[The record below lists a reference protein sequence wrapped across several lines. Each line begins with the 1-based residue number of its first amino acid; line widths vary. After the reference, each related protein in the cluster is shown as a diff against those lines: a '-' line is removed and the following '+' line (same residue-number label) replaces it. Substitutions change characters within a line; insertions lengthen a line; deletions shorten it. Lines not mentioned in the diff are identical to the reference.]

1 MPKKERK
8 ETEQLAKSDYAKTQA
23 ETQAFISGREQ
34 ERTAARQRTE
44 GLYSDL
50 SSGYEGAKGL
60 VSNISGMIPTGGY
73 DQSQIDYLRGAMAS
87 AGAGSPEEADVYR
100 SFATTGGYT
109 PEQEAAYMRQA
120 TRGARDVYDVLG
132 QEAQRRRALTGGFGG
147 GDISQMARQAS
158 QATAEAATKARLGL
172 EEEERTRRLA
182 GAAGLGG
189 ISARQLS
196 AAGTQAGMEAD
207 IAAGRRAA
215 AGTAAQTE
223 LGRLSGL
230 SGVLGMSQ
238 EDAQSIANEILQ
250 RYATSGQIS
259 QQDLST
265 LADLSKQ
272 PGWFSGGLVPALG
285 GIAGVGSAALGI
297 GGIRGLGKTSPIKR

>member
-1 MPKKERK
+1 
-8 ETEQLAKSDYAKTQA
+8 
-23 ETQAFISGREQ
+23 
-34 ERTAARQRTE
+34 
-44 GLYSDL
+44 
-50 SSGYEGAKGL
+50 
-60 VSNISGMIPTGGY
+60 
-73 DQSQIDYLRGAMAS
+73 
-87 AGAGSPEEADVYR
+87 
-100 SFATTGGYT
+100 
-109 PEQEAAYMRQA
+109 
-120 TRGARDVYDVLG
+120 
-132 QEAQRRRALTGGFGG
+132 
-147 GDISQMARQAS
+147 
-158 QATAEAATKARLGL
+158 
-172 EEEERTRRLA
+172 
-182 GAAGLGG
+182 
-189 ISARQLS
+189 
-196 AAGTQAGMEAD
+196 MEAD

-259 QQDLST
+259 QQDLGT

-297 GGIRGLGKTSPIKR
+297 GGIRGLGGTSRSRVLREGVKG